1 MRKLQKTLLPLLL
14 VVMLCF
20 SGCSETTPD
29 TNNTLSNST
38 QTTTA
43 STDEPSLQEDIP
55 STSEA
60 APAIDLSNIPA
71 FSGEPYVAINDNIP
85 DFTDAD
91 LTSSSF
97 EKYSS
102 LDSLGRCGIAY
113 ACIGTDLM
121 PTEDRGS
128 IGQVKPSGWHTV
140 KYDCVDGKYLY
151 NRCHLISYQLTA
163 ENANENNLIT
173 GTRYLNVEGM
183 LPFENIVADYIK
195 ETGNHVL
202 YRVTPI
208 FEGNNLVASG
218 VQMEAKSVE
227 DNGEGILY
235 NVYCYNSQPGVG
247 INYATGDSW
256 LDGET
261 TESQDSIS
269 QSGSSENSKVTYI
282 LNTNSYKFHISS
294 CSSINQMSESNKQ
307 EFTGS
312 RDEVVAMG
320 YDPCGRCNP

>member
-282 LNTNSYKFHISS
+282 LNTNSYKFHVSS

>member
-151 NRCHLISYQLTA
+151 NRCHLFSYQLTA

-208 FEGNNLVASG
+208 FEGNNLVASV
-218 VQMEAKSVE
+218 VQM
-227 DNGEGILY
+227 
-235 NVYCYNSQPGVG
+235 
-247 INYATGDSW
+247 
-256 LDGET
+256 
-261 TESQDSIS
+261 
-269 QSGSSENSKVTYI
+269 
-282 LNTNSYKFHISS
+282 
-294 CSSINQMSESNKQ
+294 
-307 EFTGS
+307 
-312 RDEVVAMG
+312 
-320 YDPCGRCNP
+320 